1 MGGVSGDLY
10 NNRNEWRSLS
20 GLVIRFV
27 DYHFSGVFG
36 RNDNHSGG
44 FVIGYELFLIADRLF
59 VDLVDDVPEDS
70 VRLRLKDNIV
80 VSVHE
85 EGDKL
90 VGTEQVQRL
99 KMSL

>member
-1 MGGVSGDLY
+1 M
-10 NNRNEWRSLS
+10 
-20 GLVIRFV
+20 
-27 DYHFSGVFG
+27 FG